1 MFLGF
6 YPATILSYSAAS
18 RSAQVHIPGLTD
30 GASEGLTAIFAY
42 PVGDDDRDT
51 ERKILTGAEVY
62 VFFEQGQAHA
72 PVIAFFRSHGS
83 GVVVDTR
90 RIRQK
95 NIELLADAVI
105 TLQAPTVQ
113 VVGDVSVT
121 GNLTV
126 SGTVDGG
133 VVKQGSVVLGSHRH
147 GGVDSGNSQT
157 TGPV

>member
-1 MFLGF
+1 MFMGF

-62 VFFEQGQAHA
+62 VFFEQGEAHA
-72 PVIAFFRSHGS
+72 PVIAFFRSHGN
-83 GVVVDTR
+83 GAVVDTR

-105 TLQAPTVQ
+105 TMQAPDVRLI
-113 VVGDVSVT
+113 GDLSVT
-121 GNLTV
+121 GNVTV